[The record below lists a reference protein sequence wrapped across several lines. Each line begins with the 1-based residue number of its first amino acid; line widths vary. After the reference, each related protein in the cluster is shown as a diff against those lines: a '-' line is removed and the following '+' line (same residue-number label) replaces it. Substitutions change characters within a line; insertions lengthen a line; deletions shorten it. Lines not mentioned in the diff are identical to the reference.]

1 MTSLEGVLSA
11 SKTEPAGKAAV
22 AGKVVLVMQGG
33 GAQAAYEGGVYE
45 ALHEAGIEPDWV
57 IGTSIGAINGSIIA
71 GNEVKSRLKRLREFW
86 SRIESRPTW
95 PSGPM
100 FGNAANQLTTL
111 LTGVPGFFSPNT
123 AFLWGPEAAVGVEH
137 AALYSV
143 DPLRKLLPGLVDFD
157 LANSGKPRFTLGLV
171 GVRSGRIRYF
181 DSRDEKIGLDH
192 VLGSSA
198 VPPTFPAV
206 RIDGEAYWDGGI
218 YSNTPVEVVFDD
230 YPRRSCG
237 RSRRCG
243 LAAAADKE
251 NRARP
256 GPRRRHLRSTG
267 IQARRALHR
276 NNGDRTRVAGSR
288 WVVGAGQGVV
298 ADAAA

>member
-11 SKTEPAGKAAV
+11 SKTEPAGKAAG

-100 FGNAANQLTTL
+100 FGLAANQLTTL

-123 AFLWGPEAAVGVEH
+123 AFLWGPQEAVGVEH

-143 DPLRKLLPGLVDFD
+143 DPLRKLLPELVDFD
-157 LANSGKPRFTLGLV
+157 LANSEKPRFTLGLV

-206 RIDGEAYWDGGI
+206 RIDGGLLGRGHLLWHTRGEEPDRGPPGGM
-218 YSNTPVEVVFDD
+218 
-230 YPRRSCG
+230 
-237 RSRRCG
+237 
-243 LAAAADKE
+243 
-251 NRARP
+251 
-256 GPRRRHLRSTG
+256 
-267 IQARRALHR
+267 
-276 NNGDRTRVAGSR
+276 
-288 WVVGAGQGVV
+288 
-298 ADAAA
+298 